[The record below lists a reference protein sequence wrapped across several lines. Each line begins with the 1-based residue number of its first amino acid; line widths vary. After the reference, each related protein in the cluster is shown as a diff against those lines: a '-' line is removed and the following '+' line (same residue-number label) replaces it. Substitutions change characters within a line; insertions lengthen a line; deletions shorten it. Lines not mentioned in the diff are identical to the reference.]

1 MSGKYDDII
10 NLPHHVSETHPQMSM
25 RNRAAQFSPFAAL
38 SGHSDAIHETARY
51 TDDFQ
56 GVDESNV
63 EALNQKIA
71 MILDKINEHPQ
82 ITVTYFKPDEKKE
95 GGSYTLKTGNIKRV
109 DDYEHVLQFTDN
121 EKIPIQS
128 IFNIDGEMFSIIDN
142 Q

>member
-63 EALNQKIA
+63 EALNQRIA

>member
-51 TDDFQ
+51 TGDFQ

>member
-10 NLPHHVSETHPQMSM
+10 NLPHHVSDTHPQMSM

-38 SGHSDAIHETARY
+38 SGHSDAIHQTARY

-121 EKIPIQS
+121 EEIPIQS

>member
-109 DDYEHVLQFTDN
+109 DDCEHVLQFTDN

-128 IFNIDGEMFSIIDN
+128 IFNIDGEMFSIIAN

>member
-25 RNRAAQFSPFAAL
+25 RNRAAQFSPFVAL
-38 SGHSDAIHETARY
+38 SGHSDAIHQTARY

-121 EKIPIQS
+121 EEIPIQS

>member
-95 GGSYTLKTGNIKRV
+95 GGSYTLKMGNIKRV

>member
-128 IFNIDGEMFSIIDN
+128 IFNIDGKMFSIIDN

>member
-10 NLPHHVSETHPQMSM
+10 NLPHHVSEKHPQMSM

-38 SGHSDAIHETARY
+38 SGHGDAIQETARY

-56 GVDESNV
+56 GVDESNIKT
-63 EALNQKIA
+63 LNTKIA
-71 MILDKINEHPQ
+71 LLLDKINELPQ
-82 ITVTYFKPDEKKE
+82 ITVTYFQPDAKKE
-95 GGSYTLKTGNIKRV
+95 GGRYTLKTGNLKRI

-128 IFNIDGEMFSIIDN
+128 IFNIDGDLFSMIDN

>member
-63 EALNQKIA
+63 ETLNQKIA

>member
-10 NLPHHVSETHPQMSM
+10 NLPHHVSETHPHMSM

-121 EKIPIQS
+121 EEIPIQS

>member
-82 ITVTYFKPDEKKE
+82 ITITYFKPDEKKE
-95 GGSYTLKTGNIKRV
+95 GGSYTLKMGNIKRV
-109 DDYEHVLQFTDN
+109 EDYEHVLQFPDN

>member
-38 SGHSDAIHETARY
+38 SGHSDAIHQTARY

-121 EKIPIQS
+121 EEIPIQS

>member
-121 EKIPIQS
+121 EEIPIQS

>member
-10 NLPHHVSETHPQMSM
+10 NLPHHVSEKHPQMSM

-38 SGHSDAIHETARY
+38 SGHGDAIQETARY

-56 GVDESNV
+56 GIDESNI

-71 MILDKINEHPQ
+71 MILDKINEQPQ
-82 ITVTYFKPDEKKE
+82 ITVTYFKPDAKKE
-95 GGSYTLKTGNIKRV
+95 GGRYTLKTGNLKRI

-128 IFNIDGEMFSIIDN
+128 IFNIDGDLFSMIDN

>member
-1 MSGKYDDII
+1 MSGTYDDII

-51 TDDFQ
+51 TVDFQ